1 MCGGGGCRGSGMRKE
16 RKISE
21 DNEAVECGSTE
32 QKIFWCLREQEGVYI
47 NVCVSLFRS
56 FHSGGISLE
65 TEEMV
70 GVPWGA
76 VSCTC

>member
-1 MCGGGGCRGSGMRKE
+1 MWELRAENILVPE
-16 RKISE
+16 RTGRHI
-21 DNEAVECGSTE
+21 
-32 QKIFWCLREQEGVYI
+32 YI

-76 VSCTC
+76 VSPTSGEKVKC